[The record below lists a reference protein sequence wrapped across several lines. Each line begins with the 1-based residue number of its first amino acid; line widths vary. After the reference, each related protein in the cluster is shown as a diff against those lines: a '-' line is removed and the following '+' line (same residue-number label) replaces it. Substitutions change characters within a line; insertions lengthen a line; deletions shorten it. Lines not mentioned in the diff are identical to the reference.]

1 MRWRRTCMNLQKPG
15 NRYPEPLTAR
25 SYLKTPFKRHVTRFT
40 FFSPFISIYLHLSS
54 WFLSSFCGVQYSPV
68 PFFPPLVAPGEDR
81 AGLGARHAQGGEG
94 RQRGCGGRSAA
105 AAKQPWRWAGGVGPG
120 DWNLGLGLGGWTLET
135 WGSRLENFFFSS
147 PKLMAN
153 QTCGSVYCTYKYRL
167 HCTLAWT
174 VIKSFFKRN
183 YSWKTFSG
191 CALTPVPEPRM
202 PPANE
207 EPEAVPMVPPAIE
220 EPEAEPDLEM
230 WQLQAQSCSAAAFG
244 AQTMGQ
250 PTSFTNRNHRLVVW
264 ILHYWVQECQACSSI
279 LFF

>member
-40 FFSPFISIYLHLSS
+40 FFSPFISIYLYLSS

-135 WGSRLENFFFSS
+135 WGSRLENFFFPPQNWWPTKHVGPSIVHTNIGCTAHWLGQLS
-147 PKLMAN
+147 RVSLNAIILEKPFQVVPLPLCLSQGCLLRMKSQRRCLWCLLRLKNQRRNQTWKCGNCRPKAAPPLLSVRKRWAN
-153 QTCGSVYCTYKYRL
+153 QRAS
-167 HCTLAWT
+167 
-174 VIKSFFKRN
+174 
-183 YSWKTFSG
+183 
-191 CALTPVPEPRM
+191 
-202 PPANE
+202 
-207 EPEAVPMVPPAIE
+207 
-220 EPEAEPDLEM
+220 
-230 WQLQAQSCSAAAFG
+230 
-244 AQTMGQ
+244 QTE
-250 PTSFTNRNHRLVVW
+250 
-264 ILHYWVQECQACSSI
+264 II
-279 LFF
+279 D